1 MITINRVNDPP
12 FQVNLDDWKILA
24 QSPGVSAFNIYNKS
38 DNIFVCV
45 RKHRDGRIIIYQQK
59 IIYDPDEQ
67 YTKSKVI
74 RNGVYL
80 SEKYRMDIIV
90 QEMQKFGEQLNYPEY
105 IIQSWINELPPEVV

>member
-24 QSPGVSAFNIYNKS
+24 QSPGVSAFNMYNKS

-59 IIYDPDEQ
+59 TIYDPDEQ
-67 YTKSKVI
+67 YTKSKII
-74 RNGVYL
+74 REGINMSRNTMRY
-80 SEKYRMDIIV
+80 IV
-90 QEMQKFGEQLNYPEY
+90 QEMRKFGESLNYPEY
-105 IIQSWINELPPEVV
+105 IIQSWIDELPPEVV